1 MKHHCYQLLLLCVF
15 NHLLQISEMS
25 GLEMRRMC
33 LQFTVLG
40 PANERKSYRFITP
53 LTRVH
58 RNVMTE
64 GAPEMVHF
72 FSILTVEEHT
82 KHTLQSFL
90 WCFLFMLEVT
100 TPPWPI
106 QPPQSRQPRG
116 NTAIWYHFWKTW
128 LNLCWERCTG
138 LHFSTPPPPARRK
151 HT

>member
-72 FSILTVEEHT
+72 LVS
-82 KHTLQSFL
+82 LQSKS
-90 WCFLFMLEVT
+90 T
-100 TPPWPI
+100 
-106 QPPQSRQPRG
+106 Q
-116 NTAIWYHFWKTW
+116 NTLYRASSDAFCSCWK
-128 LNLCWERCTG
+128 
-138 LHFSTPPPPARRK
+138 
-151 HT
+151 